1 MNFKQRMI
9 RKTFKEM
16 HISFVLYRFFSL
28 MTMQR
33 NPTGYFVVY
42 NRILKINTKH
52 VIFIW
57 RRCKTSL
64 NCKCIFISLFVPQV
78 LYCMM
83 LTSLFLF
90 WTIFISYVFS
100 ICNLIVPT
108 QFDELI
114 WLLWNKY
121 NSYTIFSAFYF
132 EMMTILFTWHQTLI
146 DNIDFL

>member
-52 VIFIW
+52 VIFI
-57 RRCKTSL
+57 
-64 NCKCIFISLFVPQV
+64 
-78 LYCMM
+78 
-83 LTSLFLF
+83 
-90 WTIFISYVFS
+90 
-100 ICNLIVPT
+100 
-108 QFDELI
+108 
-114 WLLWNKY
+114 
-121 NSYTIFSAFYF
+121 
-132 EMMTILFTWHQTLI
+132 
-146 DNIDFL
+146 